1 MVLRSG
7 SHSTGSKCQSKK
19 KGRAL
24 CPAFLTVLPRE
35 LDRLDVAR
43 LLALRALGHFEADLL
58 AFLQGL
64 ESRHVDRREVSEQ
77 IFAAAVR
84 CNETE
89 TLGVV
94 EPLDCTSCHFCN
106 SSRKIKSCRDGFPPH
121 VSISRKNGNGCN
133 AVA

>member
-24 CPAFLTVLPRE
+24 CSAFFTVLPWE
-35 LDRLDVAR
+35 LHRLNVAR

-84 CNETE
+84 RNETE
-89 TLGVV
+89 TLASLNHLTVPVAISAIPQEKLKVV
-94 EPLDCTSCHFCN
+94 GTA
-106 SSRKIKSCRDGFPPH
+106 SRPM
-121 VSISRKNGNGCN
+121 
-133 AVA
+133 